1 MRAEHGGW
9 TQGWTKVQGLLIA
22 PQVSG
27 AVLDAE
33 KRAWD
38 QTEPLCSGSLRC
50 GGKGSPG
57 NQSIHS
63 IHCGEEACNV
73 QTVCFVQAPEEGPA
87 EEEALKG
94 RVGAGGAVVFPEH
107 RNVPLHMSF
116 LSSVPAPLSY
126 PGQ

>member
-1 MRAEHGGW
+1 MDKGTGVADC
-9 TQGWTKVQGLLIA
+9 

-38 QTEPLCSGSLRC
+38 QTEPLCLGSLHC

-63 IHCGEEACNV
+63 VHCGAEACNV

-87 EEEALKG
+87 EEEALRG
-94 RVGAGGAVVFPEH
+94 RVGAGGAMVFPEH
-107 RNVPLHMSF
+107 RNVPLDVSF